1 MPTPEQP
8 FRLIG
13 RQDDLDAC
21 CARLETLPVLPL
33 DTEFARTDT
42 YRPRLCL
49 IQIATPEV
57 MFCIDTLAPL
67 DLAPLGAVLAA
78 NRSLKIMH
86 AAKQD
91 LEVLNLQF
99 GSLPGPLFDTQI
111 AAGLLGHPP
120 QAGYAALV
128 EAELGARLDK
138 SQTRTDWSRRPLSAA
153 QLAYAADDVAWLP
166 PLTDKLRAR
175 LQSLGR
181 DAWAEAD
188 SAALLDPMLYAVQP
202 ERAWER
208 LSGLERQPAIVQ
220 ARARRLAAWRER
232 RADQSNRPRQWIL
245 ADQPL
250 MALAVAGPA
259 DSAGMEAL
267 GLLPPGLLR
276 NSGTALLAELREAER
291 ELAEGRI
298 VLEQK
303 PRPAATD
310 NDQLKRLA
318 GIVQQKAGELG
329 VAAELLA
336 TRAELAALLRGST
349 AVRPLQGWR
358 RGVIGEAL
366 LGAVA

>member
-1 MPTPEQP
+1 MPTPEPP

-57 MFCIDTLAPL
+57 MFCIDTLAGL
-67 DLAPLGAVLAA
+67 DLGPLGEALYAS
-78 NRSLKIMH
+78 RSLKIMH

-91 LEVLNLQF
+91 LEVLNLRF

-128 EAELGARLDK
+128 EAELGVRLDK
-138 SQTRTDWSRRPLSAA
+138 SQTRTDWSHRPLTPA
-153 QLAYAADDVAWLP
+153 QLTYAADDVAWLL
-166 PLTDKLRAR
+166 PLAEKLRAR

-181 DAWAEAD
+181 IEWAEAD
-188 SAALLDPMLYAVQP
+188 SAALLDPALYAVQP

-208 LSGLERQPAIVQ
+208 LSGIERQPPTVQ

-245 ADQPL
+245 ADQAL
-250 MALAVAGPA
+250 MALATAGPA
-259 DSAGMEAL
+259 DLAGMEAL

-276 NSGTALLAELREAER
+276 NSGAALLAELRAAEQA
-291 ELAEGRI
+291 LTDGSI

-303 PRPAATD
+303 PRPTPTD
-310 NDQLKRLA
+310 NGEVKRLA

-336 TRAELAALLRGST
+336 TRTELSALLRGST
-349 AVRPLQGWR
+349 AVRSLQGWR
-358 RGVIGEAL
+358 RAVIGEAL
-366 LGAVA
+366 LGAL